1 MSSFRIKTRI
11 LFSYI
16 LILGVLCSG
25 IFLVFDYFTIQEL
38 TRNHVVLAQDG
49 VNGISQDNIRLSSRY
64 LRIHGEK
71 IIELLTRLNA
81 WKISALLEKTPAAE
95 LKNYELLRRDPNLR
109 KIVDA
114 GVYVY
119 GKYAGY
125 FDILDREGLSVI
137 HPNRKIE
144 GRKFSEWKSEY
155 PKMWTLVKRSFKKPL
170 VTGNYEFYEQKGME
184 PKDKFMVLCHIPDS
198 DLILAA
204 AINIE
209 DYFTPVHNAIKGSE
223 EMHASIVN
231 KNIRTSSEM
240 ISRRFKIINAVLIIM
255 AALLS
260 CIFGIWFSNA
270 LSRPIVKLREAV
282 RRLGAGDFK
291 QKIAVEGSTETR
303 ELAEAFNRLGSQLE
317 HYMEEVKRE
326 TAARQAVESEIHIAR
341 EIQESLLPRSFPPFP
356 DRSEF
361 ELYAE
366 LAPAKEVA
374 GDFYDYFFID
384 DNHLAFMVGDVSG
397 KGVPAAFFMAI
408 TRTMLKNI
416 CPLEKDPGKA
426 MCRVNNLL
434 CEENDACMFVTL
446 FLAVYDLNTGKIAY
460 ANGGHNNAISI
471 KPDRSINHF
480 GVLNNMA
487 LGIIPDLYYE
497 TAEYQVEV
505 AEMLV
510 LYTDGVTEATE
521 KHGHVYGVD
530 RLCDM
535 LLANRTKTL
544 KGCTEAVVEDVVG
557 YESGDRFDDITLLL
571 FERHM

>member
-1 MSSFRIKTRI
+1 MRSFRIKTKI

-16 LILGVLCSG
+16 FILGFLCFG
-25 IFLVFDYFTIQEL
+25 IFLIFDHFTIRQL
-38 TRNHVVLAQDG
+38 TKNHVKLAQDG
-49 VNGISQDNIRLSSRY
+49 VTGISQDNIRLSSRY

-71 IIELLTRLNA
+71 IIELMTRLNA
-81 WKISALLEKTPAAE
+81 WKISDLLQKLPKDEI
-95 LKNYELLRRDPNLR
+95 KNYELLRKDPKLR
-109 KIVDA
+109 EIVDQ
-114 GVYVY
+114 GIYVY

-125 FDILDREGLSVI
+125 YDILDTDGLAVV
-137 HPNRKIE
+137 HPNRKVE
-144 GRKFSEWKSEY
+144 GRNFSEWEEEY
-155 PKMWTLVKRSFKKPL
+155 PQMWNLVKSSFSERL
-170 VTGNYEFYEQKGME
+170 VTGYYSFYEQKGTDA
-184 PKDKFMVLCHIPDS
+184 KDKFMVLCHIPQT

-209 DYFTPVHNAIKGSE
+209 DYFIPVHNAIKATE
-223 EMHASIVN
+223 EMHASVVN
-231 KNIRTSSEM
+231 NTISTSSEM
-240 ISRRFKIINAVLIIM
+240 ISKKFKLTNAAMVLT
-255 AALLS
+255 AVLLS
-260 CIFGIWFSNA
+260 CLFGIWFSNA
-270 LSRPIVKLREAV
+270 LARPIVKLREAV
-282 RRLGAGDFK
+282 HRLGTGDFK
-291 QKIAVEGSTETR
+291 QKIEVEGSVETR
-303 ELAEAFNRLGSQLE
+303 ELAESFNRLGNQLE

-384 DNHLAFMVGDVSG
+384 NNRLAFMVGDVSG

-408 TRTMLKNI
+408 TRTLLKNI
-416 CPLEKDPGKA
+416 CPLEPDPGKA

-446 FLAVYDLNTGKIAY
+446 FLAVYDLTTGKISY
-460 ANGGHNNAISI
+460 ANGGHNNVISI
-471 KPDRSINHF
+471 KADNSISHF

-497 TAEYQVEV
+497 TAEYQIEL
-505 AEMLV
+505 AEMLA

-521 KHGHVYGVD
+521 KHGRVYGVK

-535 LLANRTKTL
+535 LLANRAKTL
-544 KGCTEAVVEDVVG
+544 KGSAETVVEDVKE
-557 YESGDRFDDITLLL
+557 YEAGDRFDDITLLL